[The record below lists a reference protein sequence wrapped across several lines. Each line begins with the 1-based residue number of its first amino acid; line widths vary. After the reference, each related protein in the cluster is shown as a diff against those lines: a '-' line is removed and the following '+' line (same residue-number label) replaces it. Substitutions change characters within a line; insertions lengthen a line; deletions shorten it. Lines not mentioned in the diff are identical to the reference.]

1 MHLTKL
7 KNRKWTTTD
16 RSTLETIHQSVDEF
30 IQSFTEHLQHIILHD
45 FIEKVQTSYYQ
56 DLRDNLLG
64 EKEILVGDFAENFTF
79 VMQDEVQSYHWNNAQ
94 ATIHPF
100 VCYWLENGVSKHV
113 ACVAVSA
120 SHMTPLQSI
129 CFNIICSLRRCSERS
144 QRKCSI
150 SQMVV
155 QVNTRTVR
163 TS

>member
-1 MHLTKL
+1 M
-7 KNRKWTTTD
+7 
-16 RSTLETIHQSVDEF
+16 
-30 IQSFTEHLQHIILHD
+30 
-45 FIEKVQTSYYQ
+45 
-56 DLRDNLLG
+56 G
-64 EKEILVGDFAENFTF
+64 EKEILVVGDFAEKFNF

-94 ATIHPF
+94 ATIHPS

-113 ACVAVSA
+113 SCVAVSV

-129 CFNIICSLRRCSERS
+129 CFNNIFCSLRRCLERS

>member
-1 MHLTKL
+1 MKL

-16 RSTLETIHQSVDEF
+16 RSMLETIHQSVDEF
-30 IQSFTEHLQHIILHD
+30 IQSVTEHLQYIILRD
-45 FIEKVQTSYYQ
+45 FIEKVQPSYYQ
-56 DLRDNLLG
+56 DLRDNMLG
-64 EKEILVGDFAENFTF
+64 EKEVLVVGDFAKNFTF
-79 VMQDEVQSYHWNNAQ
+79 VMQGEVQSYHWNNAQ

-129 CFNIICSLRRCSERS
+129 YFNNILCSLRRCSEKS

-155 QVNTRTVR
+155 QVNTTTVR